1 MLFWGCVI
9 LLQVLVYCRRPASSI
24 AEEVAHVPQERSEVF
39 PCTNTPFLPSQ
50 SDTKQVQVVVSIAE
64 EMEELVQG
72 VDRRESDL
80 NEVRICRG

>member
-1 MLFWGCVI
+1 MKV
-9 LLQVLVYCRRPASSI
+9 V
-24 AEEVAHVPQERSEVF
+24 
-39 PCTNTPFLPSQ
+39 PCTNTSFLPSQ